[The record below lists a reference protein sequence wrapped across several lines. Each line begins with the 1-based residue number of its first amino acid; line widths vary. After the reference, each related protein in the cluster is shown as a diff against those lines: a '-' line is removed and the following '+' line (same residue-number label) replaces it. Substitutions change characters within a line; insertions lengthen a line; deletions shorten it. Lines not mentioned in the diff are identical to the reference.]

1 MTTHP
6 YIKVSEVM
14 TGPVQTID
22 RMASVREALR
32 LLDEKGLSSLVIE
45 RRDDRD
51 ELGIVV
57 ISDIARH
64 VIAENRSP
72 DRTNVYEIMSKPV
85 LTIDRDMDIRHAIRL
100 LHRFDLSRG
109 LVVDHDRTLLGIVT
123 LRDMVVRHAHIA
135 ETGEA
140 ERRG

>member
-14 TGPVQTID
+14 TRPVRTID
-22 RMASVREALR
+22 RMATVRDALKI
-32 LLDEKGLSSLVIE
+32 LDETGVSSLVIE
-45 RRDDRD
+45 RRDERD

-57 ISDIARH
+57 ISDIASH

-72 DRTNVYEIMSKPV
+72 DRVNIYEIMSKPV
-85 LTIDRDMDIRHAIRL
+85 LTLDRDMDIRYAIRL
-100 LHRFDLSRG
+100 LDNFNLSRG

-123 LRDMVVRHAHIA
+123 LRDMVVRYAHVV
-135 ETGEA
+135 ETKETA
-140 ERRG
+140 SN

>member
-1 MTTHP
+1 MTIHP

-32 LLDEKGLSSLVIE
+32 LLDEKGVSSLVIE

-64 VIAENRSP
+64 VIAAPTSTRS
-72 DRTNVYEIMSKPV
+72 
-85 LTIDRDMDIRHAIRL
+85 
-100 LHRFDLSRG
+100 
-109 LVVDHDRTLLGIVT
+109 
-123 LRDMVVRHAHIA
+123 
-135 ETGEA
+135 
-140 ERRG
+140 